1 MVLGLSVCG
10 YVPAKKVA
18 VCCGEYRLLTQKEQ
32 FLSLCVH
39 CCLLGRRRTEERMV
53 KLSGSRG
60 HLNKEKTYESQTGML
75 TGCDWD
81 ISLLALQLP
90 AVG

>member
-1 MVLGLSVCG
+1 
-10 YVPAKKVA
+10 
-18 VCCGEYRLLTQKEQ
+18 
-32 FLSLCVH
+32 
-39 CCLLGRRRTEERMV
+39 MV